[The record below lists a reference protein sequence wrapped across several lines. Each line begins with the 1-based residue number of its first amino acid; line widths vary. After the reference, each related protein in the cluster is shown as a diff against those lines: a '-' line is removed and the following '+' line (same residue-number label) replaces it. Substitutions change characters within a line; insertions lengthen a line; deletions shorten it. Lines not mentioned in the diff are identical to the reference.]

1 MSDEAK
7 RFRQRAFDCRE
18 LAKGARDPRDQQLLA
33 DLAMDLDEEAD
44 RIDAEEEAKRNGD

>member
-18 LAKGARDPRDQQLLA
+18 LAKGTRDPRDEQLLVEIA
-33 DLAMDLDEEAD
+33 DELDQEAD
-44 RIDAEEEAKRNGD
+44 RIDAESDTTPSGD